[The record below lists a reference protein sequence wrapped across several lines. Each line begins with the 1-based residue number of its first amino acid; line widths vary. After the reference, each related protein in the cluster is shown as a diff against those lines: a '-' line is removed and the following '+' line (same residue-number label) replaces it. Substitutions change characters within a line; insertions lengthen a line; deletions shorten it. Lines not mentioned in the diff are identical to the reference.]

1 MNDSYD
7 EEDDGY
13 DDDQYDYD
21 NQNIWYF
28 KFDISQNPSFSKYIN
43 DIVNNIINPLDE
55 SIMDQ
60 IDKAWG
66 INTKNEVVF
75 PVNSWNSNAGKNKPF
90 QYLGSNYNKEP
101 IWKSKYFVV
110 NKINTEYKLHIQKHV
125 VHFLKQPSYYK
136 GLFDILN

>member
-1 MNDSYD
+1 MNDPYD
-7 EEDDGY
+7 DEDDGY
-13 DDDQYDYD
+13 DDQYNYD
-21 NQNIWYF
+21 DANQWYF
-28 KFDISQNPSFSKYIN
+28 KFDISQNPTFSKWIN

-66 INTKNEVVF
+66 INTKSEFVF
-75 PVNSWNSNAGKNKPF
+75 PVNSWNSNTGKTKPF

-101 IWKSKYFVV
+101 IWKSKYFVI
-110 NKINTEYKLHIQKHV
+110 NKINSEYKLHIQTHAT
-125 VHFLKQPSYYK
+125 HFVTQPSYYK